1 MTAYDKAEL
10 KTILDSDFLLNP
22 DVFKPGRRNDDAV
35 DMCCIAWCLDMNPQ
49 DILLYIKTYHY
60 DWSSHDYNAAREHV
74 DRVMKYVPKWGK
86 RGTMEAMD
94 YAINY

>member
-1 MTAYDKAEL
+1 MTAYTRLEL
-10 KTILDSDFLLNP
+10 KTILNNDFILNA

-35 DMCCIAWCLDMNPQ
+35 DMCCIAWCLDKDPYDVL
-49 DILLYIKTYHY
+49 DIIKLRRV
-60 DWSSHDYNAAREHV
+60 WSSVQKDAAKEHV
-74 DRVMKYVPKWGK
+74 DRVMKYLPNWGK